1 MQCFIRVALI
11 FLLPF
16 SQLPSIA
23 IAAEAQS
30 KDDNWVSS
38 IIAAHEESLR
48 LYRGKKD
55 VREAIR
61 ILEKHGVGRILLEKP
76 EQMGE
81 TIYATVLNDYGF
93 YLSETEDRY
102 PEAEHILKK
111 VIEVSP
117 DREVTYLNLGDV
129 YFKMSKK
136 RTQDNFKYKDLTRIN
151 YTKYVEILEKKKKRT
166 LLPERVVKVVYD
178 AEGLDLCKF
187 AARLLSNKQE
197 KHIDLF
203 LSPEKKMGE
212 FLKTKVF
219 PNDKTFEDLKG
230 YGIVVSQDDSWLLDD
245 DRHIWRVSKI
255 DVDND
260 GKEEVRFETSGG
272 SLHCEC
278 NHFLK
283 QDKNG
288 IYGLVR
294 NEAVNAYCGEGQMC
308 GGDTLEFLRYAGRN
322 YIVYNS
328 LPHRM
333 GLFFIKGSEKIHVCD
348 IDISYEKP
356 ELSASCT
363 GEICKVVTRKADS
376 YIKLIEEHRH
386 DWERGFISGAAEKE
400 VTGRV
405 LLESQVIGLSKEQL
419 VKFVIEN
426 QVSGLNT
433 KYAGR
438 FLIDMDNDGIDE
450 LLIKEKSGKH
460 FYLGFEILKKYGQ
473 IYKTVDPYELW
484 KGFGQIYESN
494 KVANAWDDD
503 FVFEKTGGNN
513 YLVKLSREHND
524 PGKSYDIDIFCIR
537 NNFVEKI
544 GTIKAIYKRT
554 ASIKKLAGR

>member
-1 MQCFIRVALI
+1 MQRFICVVLI

-16 SQLPSIA
+16 SQLLSTA
-23 IAAEAQS
+23 IAAGAES
-30 KDDNWVSS
+30 RDDNWVPS
-38 IIAAHEESLR
+38 IVTAHEESLK
-48 LYRGKKD
+48 LYKGKRD

-61 ILEKHGVGRILLEKP
+61 TLEKHGVRNLLTEKP
-76 EQMGE
+76 EQMVE
-81 TIYATVLNDYGF
+81 AIYVTILNDYGF

-102 PEAEHILKK
+102 PEAENILKK

-136 RTQDNFKYKDLTRIN
+136 RTPDNLKYKDLTRIN
-151 YTKYVEILEKKKKRT
+151 YTKYVEILEKKKKRI
-166 LLPERVVKVVYD
+166 LLPERVVKVIYD
-178 AEGLDLCKF
+178 AEGLDVCKF
-187 AARLLSNKQE
+187 AAKLLSNKQE

-203 LSPEKKMGE
+203 LSPEKKMGR
-212 FLKTKVF
+212 FSKTKVISD
-219 PNDKTFEDLKG
+219 DKTFEELKLS
-230 YGIVVSQDDSWLLDD
+230 GIVVSQDDSRLLDD
-245 DRHIWRVSKI
+245 DQHIWRVSKI

-272 SLHCEC
+272 SLHCQS
-278 NHFLK
+278 NYFLK

-294 NEAVNAYCGEGQMC
+294 NETVNEYRGEGAMC

-328 LPHRM
+328 LPASI

-348 IDISYEKP
+348 IGISYKKP
-356 ELSASCT
+356 EISAGCT
-363 GEICKVVTRKADS
+363 AEICNVVTRRVDS
-376 YIKLIEEHRH
+376 YIELIEEHRH
-386 DWERGFISGAAEKE
+386 VWERGFISGVAEKE

-405 LLESQVIGLSKEQL
+405 LLESQVSGLSKEQL
-419 VKFVIEN
+419 GRFVIEN
-426 QVSGLNT
+426 QVSRLNT
-433 KYAGR
+433 EYAGR

-450 LLIKEKSGKH
+450 LLIKQKSGNH
-460 FYLGFEILKKYGQ
+460 FYLDFEILKKYGQ
-473 IYKTVDPYELW
+473 IYKNVDPYELW
-484 KGFGQIYESN
+484 KGFGQIYKSN

-503 FVFEKTGGNN
+503 FVFEKSGGIN
-513 YLVKLSREHND
+513 YLVKLSRDHND

-554 ASIKKLAGR
+554 VSIKKGNGL